1 MFCSKITQYVYIVYS
16 VALAC
21 CSAAGVMV
29 AVLQQ
34 LHNDTL
40 TVYIAAVSEV
50 DGTILDKVG
59 AQDRLILCQGNI
71 YEH

>member
-1 MFCSKITQYVYIVYS
+1 M
-16 VALAC
+16 ALAC

-40 TVYIAAVSEV
+40 TVYIAAVSVV

-59 AQDRLILCQGNI
+59 AQDRLILC
-71 YEH
+71 

>member
-1 MFCSKITQYVYIVYS
+1 MFCSDISRFILFIAEHY
-16 VALAC
+16 AC
-21 CSAAGVMV
+21 CSAAGVMG
-29 AVLQQ
+29 AMLQQ

-40 TVYIAAVSEV
+40 TVYIAAVSVV

-59 AQDRLILCQGNI
+59 AQDRLILCWGNI

>member
-1 MFCSKITQYVYIVYS
+1 M
-16 VALAC
+16 ALAC
-21 CSAAGVMV
+21 CSAAGVMG
-29 AVLQQ
+29 AMLQQ

-59 AQDRLILCQGNI
+59 AQDRLILC
-71 YEH
+71 

>member
-1 MFCSKITQYVYIVYS
+1 MFIAEHY
-16 VALAC
+16 AC
-21 CSAAGVMV
+21 CSAAGVMG
-29 AVLQQ
+29 AMLQQ

-40 TVYIAAVSEV
+40 TVYITAVSVV

-59 AQDRLILCQGNI
+59 AQDRLILCWGNI